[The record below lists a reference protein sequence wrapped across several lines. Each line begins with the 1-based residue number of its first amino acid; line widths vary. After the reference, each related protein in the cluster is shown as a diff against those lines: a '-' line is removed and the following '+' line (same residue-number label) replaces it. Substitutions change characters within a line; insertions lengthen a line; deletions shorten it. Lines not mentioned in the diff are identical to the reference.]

1 MRACQEAILD
11 TPSTLLYVPPNIG
24 CKVWIFYNVCNA
36 WRGTPCAFA
45 TALCHDFSC
54 NEPSHGLLWRC
65 VATKALWCRYVQSE
79 VMNIG
84 VSFSAFVKPQRS

>member
-24 CKVWIFYNVCNA
+24 CKVWIF
-36 WRGTPCAFA
+36 TTCAFA
-45 TALCHDFSC
+45 TALCHDFLC
-54 NEPSHGLLWRC
+54 NEPSHGLLRRC